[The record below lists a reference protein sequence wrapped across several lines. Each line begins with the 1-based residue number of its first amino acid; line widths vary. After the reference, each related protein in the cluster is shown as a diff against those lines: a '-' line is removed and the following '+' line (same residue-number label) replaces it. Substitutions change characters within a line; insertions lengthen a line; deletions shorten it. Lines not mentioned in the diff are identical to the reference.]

1 VHGSVLVVSGVLI
14 RCRIKEQLRLW
25 IVVKGF
31 NSFIYQKYKTP
42 TQKKSKGF
50 VEEASDDEIKTYD
63 RAYWTQRLK
72 ALTPSALNVRTIVN
86 SLNLQRYDTSRD
98 SQNVTFDNANLKA
111 LEQHI
116 SIIADSLPH
125 DEESLIGF
133 GSEPGKLRSETDG
146 LLLRF
151 GHKIWGRDRW
161 QRLPMHEGDE
171 YDSDDLVYAKPKD
184 CDKIRHFLRL
194 WIVVRAVDAFVQ
206 RKYEENDYSTAEV
219 SNEEEGASGQFGA
232 TSSTFQVPNGLD
244 EEEEVVLDDYEDG
257 IEGIAGV
264 NWTSSTRV
272 RSEQDV
278 GSESSLPVE
287 AVEAPIEAPEIA
299 ETVTGR
305 QQSSLLSDVPDD
317 EDSPMAPN
325 DDIQVARTALPDG
338 QADFTKAQIVPT
350 EAAEEPEQSA
360 IAAEIVAA
368 AARTIIAEIVSDIV
382 SASTQS
388 SPPQPP
394 QPPRLADV
402 VAGDGPPHQIA
413 PVTLAAKT
421 KSADIQTTPKRSVR
435 ATRNPVPTY
444 NEAILD
450 GRARHIPTKYLEKH
464 HKNVLRGS
472 LADVTQG
479 DSGSSNKLKPE
490 TAKTGHANKDLDV
503 TEQWDEGT
511 WRRFTSASVVPV
523 LDFMFSLGLKVHRG
537 GVAEHPAC
545 RRLMEDVDQAAAQL
559 YSSSSVDRLV
569 EAAAGYTFLDKTITQ
584 LLDEYAKALWAVDI
598 DRSHLLK
605 TGENEMYA
613 KDLNYEN
620 EDDRKFLHLHLHQW
634 IFAKAFATY
643 RNTAP
648 SVLANEQDKDD
659 KGIPVEP
666 ETANSQAPQRTS
678 RSANQPKP
686 NTQKQKATSKSP
698 LPKQPR
704 AKKTRAS
711 DREVHVLAAQAL
723 TTAMLAYFKLA
734 EDDSAD
740 EADLLNHIEAQ
751 TSLYAPV
758 EAYPFPQAMD
768 PWLTYRR
775 AILSVR
781 DRASAPLSS
790 DSSDVRNKIMRA
802 RLLTELR
809 IARDEFVAVRN
820 TDGLGCEEYICWAF
834 EKMAEGKDQ
843 GSNVRREIE
852 AGFKMLDERL
862 KRLADGL
869 GKGEWVFMG

>member
-1 VHGSVLVVSGVLI
+1 L

-25 IVVKGF
+25 IILKGF
-31 NSFIYQKYKTP
+31 NSFIYQKYKTQ
-42 TQKKSKGF
+42 TQKKSKEVVDDVLG
-50 VEEASDDEIKTYD
+50 DEIKTYD

-72 ALTPSALNVRTIVN
+72 ALTPSALNVRTIIN
-86 SLNLQRYDTSRD
+86 SLNLQRYDTSPD
-98 SQNVTFDNANLKA
+98 SQNVTFDNVNLKA

-116 SIIADSLPH
+116 SGIANTLPQ
-125 DEESLIGF
+125 DEESLIDV
-133 GSEPGKLRSETDG
+133 SSKPEKLRSEVDG

-171 YDSDDLVYAKPKD
+171 YDSDDLVYAKPRD

-194 WIVVRAVDAFVQ
+194 WIVVRAVDAFVR
-206 RKYEENDYSTAEV
+206 RKYDENDYSTAEV
-219 SNEEEGASGQFGA
+219 SNEDEVASGQFGA
-232 TSSTFQVPNGLD
+232 TSSTFQVPKGLD
-244 EEEEVVLDDYEDG
+244 EEEEVVLDDYGDG
-257 IEGIAGV
+257 IEEISGV

-278 GSESSLPVE
+278 DSESSLPVE
-287 AVEAPIEAPEIA
+287 AVQAPFEAVKVT
-299 ETVTGR
+299 ETTTGR
-305 QQSSLLSDVPDD
+305 QQSSPLLDVPDD
-317 EDSPMAPN
+317 EDSPMAPD

-338 QADFTKAQIVPT
+338 QADSMKAQMVLT
-350 EAAEEPEQSA
+350 EAAEDPEQSA

-388 SPPQPP
+388 SPPQPQ
-394 QPPRLADV
+394 QPPRPADIT
-402 VAGDGPPHQIA
+402 AGDGPPEQTA
-413 PVTLAAKT
+413 PVTLAAKA
-421 KSADIQTTPKRSVR
+421 KSAHVQIVPKRSVR
-435 ATRNPVPTY
+435 ATRNSVATY

-450 GRARHIPTKYLEKH
+450 GHARHTPTKYLEKH
-464 HKNVLRGS
+464 HQNVLRGS
-472 LADVTQG
+472 FADVTQG
-479 DSGSSNKLKPE
+479 DSGSSNKPKPE

-537 GVAEHPAC
+537 GVTEHPAC
-545 RRLMEDVDQAAAQL
+545 RRLMEHVNQAAADL
-559 YSSSSVDRLV
+559 YGSLSIDRLA

-584 LLDEYAKALWAVDI
+584 LLDEYAKSLWTAGI

-605 TGENEMYA
+605 PGENEMYA

-620 EDDRKFLHLHLHQW
+620 EDGRKFLHLHLHQW

-643 RNTAP
+643 RNSAP

-659 KGIPVEP
+659 EGMSIEL
-666 ETANSQAPQRTS
+666 ETANPQAPQRTT

-686 NTQKQKATSKSP
+686 NIQKRKATSKSP
-698 LPKQPR
+698 LPIQPR

-734 EDDSAD
+734 EDDSSG

-751 TSLYAPV
+751 TSIYAPV
-758 EAYPFPQAMD
+758 EAYPFPQAMN

-781 DRASAPLSS
+781 DRASAPPSP
-790 DSSDVRNKIMRA
+790 DSSEVRTKIMRA

-809 IARDEFVAVRN
+809 IARDEFVAMRN
-820 TDGLGCEEYICWAF
+820 TDGLGCEGYICWAF
-834 EKMAEGKDQ
+834 EKMAEGNNE
-843 GSNVRREIE
+843 GSDMPREIE
-852 AGFKMLDERL
+852 AGFKMLYERL

-869 GKGEWVFMG
+869 GKGAWVFMG

>member
-1 VHGSVLVVSGVLI
+1 MGVLM
-14 RCRIKEQLRLW
+14 RCRINEQLRLW
-25 IVVKGF
+25 IIVKGF

-42 TQKKSKGF
+42 TAKKSKEV
-50 VEEASDDEIKTYD
+50 VEEASEDEIKTYD

-72 ALTPSALNVRTIVN
+72 AFTPSALNIRTIIN
-86 SLNLQRYDTSRD
+86 SLNLQRYDTSPD

-116 SIIADSLPH
+116 SVIADSLPH

-133 GSEPGKLRSETDG
+133 GSEPGKLRSEADG

-171 YDSDDLVYAKPKD
+171 YYSDDLVYAKPKD

-194 WIVVRAVDAFVQ
+194 WIVVRAVDAFLH
-206 RKYEENDYSTAEV
+206 RKYEGNDYSTAEV
-219 SNEEEGASGQFGA
+219 SNEEEVASGQFGA
-232 TSSTFQVPNGLD
+232 TSSTLQVPNGLD
-244 EEEEVVLDDYEDG
+244 EEEEVVLNGYGDG
-257 IEGIAGV
+257 IEEISGV

-305 QQSSLLSDVPDD
+305 QQSSPLSDVPDD

-338 QADFTKAQIVPT
+338 QADSTKAQILPT

-382 SASTQS
+382 SAPTQS

-402 VAGDGPPHQIA
+402 VAGDGCPDQIA
-413 PVTLAAKT
+413 PVTLAVDT
-421 KSADIQTTPKRSVR
+421 MSVDVQTVPKRSVR
-435 ATRNPVPTY
+435 ATRNPVATY

-511 WRRFTSASVVPV
+511 WRRFTSASVVPA
-523 LDFMFSLGLKVHRG
+523 LNFMFSLGLKVHRG

-569 EAAAGYTFLDKTITQ
+569 EAAAGYKFLDKTITQ
-584 LLDEYAKALWAVDI
+584 LLDEYAKALWAADI

-605 TGENEMYA
+605 AGENEMYA
-613 KDLNYEN
+613 EDLNYED
-620 EDDRKFLHLHLHQW
+620 EDDWKFLHLHLHQW

-659 KGIPVEP
+659 EGISVEP
-666 ETANSQAPQRTS
+666 KTANPQASQRTS
-678 RSANQPKP
+678 RSGNQPKP
-686 NTQKQKATSKSP
+686 NTQKRKATSNSP
-698 LPKQPR
+698 LPKQSR
-704 AKKTRAS
+704 AKKRRAS

-723 TTAMLAYFKLA
+723 TTAMLGYFKLA
-734 EDDSAD
+734 EDDSVG
-740 EADLLNHIEAQ
+740 EADLLNHIETQ
-751 TSLYAPV
+751 TSIYAPV

-781 DRASAPLSS
+781 DRASALPSP
-790 DSSDVRNKIMRA
+790 DSSEVRNKIMRA

-809 IARDEFVAVRN
+809 IARDEFVVVKN
-820 TDGLGCEEYICWAF
+820 TDGLGCEEYICWSF
-834 EKMAEGKDQ
+834 EKMAEGNNE
-843 GSNVRREIE
+843 GSDVRTEIE

-862 KRLADGL
+862 KGLADGL
-869 GKGEWVFMG
+869 GKGAWVFMG

>member
-1 VHGSVLVVSGVLI
+1 L

-25 IVVKGF
+25 IILKGF

-42 TQKKSKGF
+42 TQKKSKEL
-50 VEEASDDEIKTYD
+50 VDDVTEDEIKTYD
-63 RAYWTQRLK
+63 RAYWESRLK
-72 ALTPSALNVRTIVN
+72 NPYSSELNIRSIVN
-86 SLNLQRYDTSRD
+86 SLNLQRYDKD
-98 SQNVTFDNANLKA
+98 SDDNVKFENTNLQALDKRISDIANA
-111 LEQHI
+111 
-116 SIIADSLPH
+116 LPR
-125 DEESLIGF
+125 DEESLIGI
-133 GSEPGKLRSETDG
+133 GTDPEKLQPEVDG

-151 GHKIWGRDRW
+151 GNKIWGGDRW
-161 QRLPMHEGDE
+161 QRLPIHEGDE
-171 YDSDDLVYAKPKD
+171 YDPGDLVYSKPKD
-184 CDKIRHFLRL
+184 CEKLRHFLRL
-194 WIVVRAVDAFVQ
+194 WIVIRAVDSFKW
-206 RKYEENDYSTAEV
+206 RKYVQHAF
-219 SNEEEGASGQFGA
+219 GQEDGEKA
-232 TSSTFQVPNGLD
+232 GPDEPSKSKTRHSLE

-257 IEGIAGV
+257 IEEVSGV
-264 NWTSSTRV
+264 NWISSTRV
-272 RSEQDV
+272 RSEQDD
-278 GSESSLPVE
+278 GSKSSLPVE
-287 AVEAPIEAPEIA
+287 AVEAPFKAVKIA
-299 ETVTGR
+299 ATTPGR
-305 QQSSLLSDVPDD
+305 QQSSPLSDVPDD
-317 EDSPMAPN
+317 EDSAMAPD
-325 DDIQVARTALPDG
+325 DDIQVARTASPNG
-338 QADFTKAQIVPT
+338 QADSTNAQIAPS
-350 EAAEEPEQSA
+350 EAAEDLEQSA
-360 IAAEIVAA
+360 LAAEIVSA
-368 AARTIIAEIVSDIV
+368 AARTIIAEIVSDIM

-388 SPPQPP
+388 SPPQPQ
-394 QPPRLADV
+394 QPPRPADV
-402 VAGDGPPHQIA
+402 VAGDGPPDQTA
-413 PVTLAAKT
+413 LVTLAAKA
-421 KSADIQTTPKRSVR
+421 KSADVQTAPKRSVR
-435 ATRNPVPTY
+435 ATRNLMATY

-450 GRARHIPTKYLEKH
+450 GRARHTPTKYLEKH

-479 DSGSSNKLKPE
+479 DSVTANEPKAI
-490 TAKTGHANKDLDV
+490 TAKTARASKGLDV
-503 TEQWDEGT
+503 TEQWDEDT
-511 WRRFTSASVVPV
+511 WRRFTSANVIPV
-523 LDFMFSLGLKVHRG
+523 LKFMFSLGLKVHRG
-537 GVAEHPAC
+537 GVADHPAC
-545 RRLMEDVDQAAAQL
+545 RRLMEDVNQAAAAL

-569 EAAAGYTFLDKTITQ
+569 EAAAGYTSLDKTITQ
-584 LLDEYAKALWAVDI
+584 LLDEYAKALWAADI

-605 TGENEMYA
+605 AGENEMYA

-634 IFAKAFATY
+634 IYAKAFATY

-659 KGIPVEP
+659 EGMPIEP
-666 ETANSQAPQRTS
+666 DTTNAQAAQRTI

-686 NTQKQKATSKSP
+686 NTQKRKATSNSP

-734 EDDSAD
+734 EGDSAG
-740 EADLLNHIEAQ
+740 EADLLDHIEAQ
-751 TSLYAPV
+751 TSIYAPV
-758 EAYPFPQAMD
+758 EAYPFPQSMD

-781 DRASAPLSS
+781 DRVSAPLSPEAS
-790 DSSDVRNKIMRA
+790 EVRTKIMRA

-809 IARDEFVAVRN
+809 IARDEFVAVKN
-820 TDGLGCEEYICWAF
+820 ADGLGCEEYICWAF

>member
-1 VHGSVLVVSGVLI
+1 L
-14 RCRIKEQLRLW
+14 RRRIKEQLRLW
-25 IVVKGF
+25 IILKGF
-31 NSFIYQKYKTP
+31 NSFIYQKYKTQ
-42 TQKKSKGF
+42 TQKKSKEVVDDGL
-50 VEEASDDEIKTYD
+50 EDEIKTYD

-72 ALTPSALNVRTIVN
+72 ALTPSNLTTRTIVTG
-86 SLNLQRYDTSRD
+86 LHLQRFNTSSD
-98 SQNVTFDNANLKA
+98 SRNVTFDNANVKA

-133 GSEPGKLRSETDG
+133 GSEPGKLRSEVDG

-161 QRLPMHEGDE
+161 QRLPLHEGDE
-171 YDSDDLVYAKPKD
+171 HDSDDLVYAKPRD
-184 CDKIRHFLRL
+184 CDSIRHFLRL
-194 WIVVRAVDAFVQ
+194 WIVVRAVDAFVH
-206 RKYEENDYSTAEV
+206 RKYDRNDYSTAEV
-219 SNEEEGASGQFGA
+219 SDKEKVESGQFGA

-244 EEEEVVLDDYEDG
+244 EEEEVVLDDYGDG
-257 IEGIAGV
+257 IEEISGV

-278 GSESSLPVE
+278 DSESSLPVE

-305 QQSSLLSDVPDD
+305 QQLSPLSDVPDN

-338 QADFTKAQIVPT
+338 QADSTKAQMVPT
-350 EAAEEPEQSA
+350 EAAEDPEQST

-394 QPPRLADV
+394 QPPRPADV
-402 VAGDGPPHQIA
+402 VAGDGRPNQIA
-413 PVTLAAKT
+413 PVTLAVNT
-421 KSADIQTTPKRSVR
+421 MSADVQTVPKRSVR
-435 ATRNPVPTY
+435 ATRNPVATY

-450 GRARHIPTKYLEKH
+450 GRARHTPTKYLEKH

-472 LADVTQG
+472 LADITQG
-479 DSGSSNKLKPE
+479 DSGSSNKHKPE

-559 YSSSSVDRLV
+559 YSSSSIDRLA
-569 EAAAGYTFLDKTITQ
+569 EAAAGYTYLDKTITQ
-584 LLDEYAKALWAVDI
+584 LLDEYAKSLWTAGI

-605 TGENEMYA
+605 PGENEMYA

-659 KGIPVEP
+659 EGIPIEP
-666 ETANSQAPQRTS
+666 DTANPQAPQRTT
-678 RSANQPKP
+678 RSVNQPKY
-686 NTQKQKATSKSP
+686 NTQKRKATSKRP

-734 EDDSAD
+734 EDDSAG
-740 EADLLNHIEAQ
+740 EADLLDHIEAQ
-751 TSLYAPV
+751 TSIYAPV

-781 DRASAPLSS
+781 DRAFTPPSP
-790 DSSDVRNKIMRA
+790 DSSEVRNKIMRA

-809 IARDEFVAVRN
+809 VARDEFVAVKN
-820 TDGLGCEEYICWAF
+820 TDGMGCEEYICWAF
-834 EKMAEGKDQ
+834 EKMAEGNNA
-843 GSNVRREIE
+843 GSDMPREIE

-869 GKGEWVFMG
+869 GKGAWVFMG

>member
-1 VHGSVLVVSGVLI
+1 L

-25 IVVKGF
+25 IILKGF
-31 NSFIYQKYKTP
+31 NSFIYQKYKTS
-42 TQKKSKGF
+42 TQKKSKEVVGE
-50 VEEASDDEIKTYD
+50 VSKGEIKTYD

-72 ALTPSALNVRTIVN
+72 ALTPSALNIRTIVN
-86 SLNLQRYDTSRD
+86 GLHLQRFNTSSD
-98 SQNVTFDNANLKA
+98 SRNVTFDNANVKA

-116 SIIADSLPH
+116 SDIADSLPH
-125 DEESLIGF
+125 DEESLIDF
-133 GSEPGKLRSETDG
+133 GSEPGKLRSEADG

-151 GHKIWGRDRW
+151 GHKIWSRDRW
-161 QRLPMHEGDE
+161 QRLPMYEGDE

-194 WIVVRAVDAFVQ
+194 WIVVRAVDAFVH
-206 RKYEENDYSTAEV
+206 RKYDGNDSSTAEV
-219 SNEEEGASGQFGA
+219 SDKEKVDSDRLDAI
-232 TSSTFQVPNGLD
+232 SSTSEVLKGLN
-244 EEEEVVLDDYEDG
+244 EEEEVVLDDYGDG
-257 IEGIAGV
+257 IEEISGV

-278 GSESSLPVE
+278 GSESSLPVRAVQAPFE
-287 AVEAPIEAPEIA
+287 AVKVA
-299 ETVTGR
+299 ETTTGR
-305 QQSSLLSDVPDD
+305 QQSSPLLDVPDD
-317 EDSPMAPN
+317 EDSLMAPD

-338 QADFTKAQIVPT
+338 QADSTKAQMVPT
-350 EAAEEPEQSA
+350 EAAEDPEQSA

-394 QPPRLADV
+394 QPPRPVDV
-402 VAGDGPPHQIA
+402 VAGDGHPDQIA
-413 PVTLAAKT
+413 PVTLAVNT
-421 KSADIQTTPKRSVR
+421 KSADVQTVPKRLVR
-435 ATRNPVPTY
+435 ATRNPVATY

-450 GRARHIPTKYLEKH
+450 GRARHTPMKYLEKH
-464 HKNVLRGS
+464 YKNVLRGS

-479 DSGSSNKLKPE
+479 DSVSSNKPKPE
-490 TAKTGHANKDLDV
+490 TAKTGHASKDLDV

-545 RRLMEDVDQAAAQL
+545 RRLMEDIDQAAAQL

-584 LLDEYAKALWAVDI
+584 LLDEYAKALWAADI

-605 TGENEMYA
+605 AGENEMYA
-613 KDLNYEN
+613 EDLNYED
-620 EDDRKFLHLHLHQW
+620 EDDWKFLHLHLHQW

-659 KGIPVEP
+659 EGIPVEP
-666 ETANSQAPQRTS
+666 KTANPQASQRTS
-678 RSANQPKP
+678 RSGNQPKP
-686 NTQKQKATSKSP
+686 NTQKRKATSKSP

-711 DREVHVLAAQAL
+711 DCEVHVLPAQAL
-723 TTAMLAYFKLA
+723 TTAMLGYFKLA
-734 EDDSAD
+734 EDESAG
-740 EADLLNHIEAQ
+740 EADLLDHIETQ
-751 TSLYAPV
+751 TSIYAPV
-758 EAYPFPQAMD
+758 DAYPFPQAMN

-781 DRASAPLSS
+781 DRVSAPLSPEAS
-790 DSSDVRNKIMRA
+790 EVRNKIMRA

-809 IARDEFVAVRN
+809 IARDEFVAVKN
-820 TDGLGCEEYICWAF
+820 ADGLGCEEYICWAF
-834 EKMAEGKDQ
+834 EKMAEGNNEESD
-843 GSNVRREIE
+843 VRREIE
-852 AGFKMLDERL
+852 HGFKMLDERL
-862 KRLADGL
+862 KRLVDGL

>member
-1 VHGSVLVVSGVLI
+1 L

-25 IVVKGF
+25 IILKGF

-42 TQKKSKGF
+42 TQKKSKEL
-50 VEEASDDEIKTYD
+50 VDDVTEDEIKTYD
-63 RAYWTQRLK
+63 RAYWESRLK
-72 ALTPSALNVRTIVN
+72 NPYSSELNIRSIVN
-86 SLNLQRYDTSRD
+86 SLNLQRYDKD
-98 SQNVTFDNANLKA
+98 SDDNVKFENTNLQALDKRISDIANA
-111 LEQHI
+111 
-116 SIIADSLPH
+116 LPR
-125 DEESLIGF
+125 DEESLIGI
-133 GSEPGKLRSETDG
+133 GTDPEKLQPEVDG

-151 GHKIWGRDRW
+151 GNKIWGGDRW
-161 QRLPMHEGDE
+161 QRLPIHEGDE
-171 YDSDDLVYAKPKD
+171 YDPSDLVYSKPKD
-184 CDKIRHFLRL
+184 CEKLRHFLRL
-194 WIVVRAVDAFVQ
+194 WIVIRAVDSFKWRKYVQ
-206 RKYEENDYSTAEV
+206 RAF
-219 SNEEEGASGQFGA
+219 GQEDGEKA
-232 TSSTFQVPNGLD
+232 GPDEPSKSKTRHSLE

-257 IEGIAGV
+257 IEEVSGV
-264 NWTSSTRV
+264 NWISSTRV
-272 RSEQDV
+272 RSEQDD
-278 GSESSLPVE
+278 GSKSSLPVE
-287 AVEAPIEAPEIA
+287 AVEAPFEAVKIA
-299 ETVTGR
+299 ATTPGR
-305 QQSSLLSDVPDD
+305 QQSSPLSDVPDD
-317 EDSPMAPN
+317 EDSAMAPD
-325 DDIQVARTALPDG
+325 DDIQVARTASPNG
-338 QADFTKAQIVPT
+338 QADSTNAQIAPS
-350 EAAEEPEQSA
+350 EAAEDPKQSA
-360 IAAEIVAA
+360 IAAEIVSA
-368 AARTIIAEIVSDIV
+368 AARTIIAEIVPEIV
-382 SASTQS
+382 SAATPS
-388 SPPQPP
+388 SPPQPSHP
-394 QPPRLADV
+394 ADV
-402 VAGDGPPHQIA
+402 AVEGGSPEQDTPI
-413 PVTLAAKT
+413 VLAAKA
-421 KSADIQTTPKRSVR
+421 KSADVQTAAKRSVR
-435 ATRNPVPTY
+435 ATRNLMATY

-450 GRARHIPTKYLEKH
+450 GRARHTPTKYLEKH
-464 HKNVLRGS
+464 HKNVLREP

-479 DSGSSNKLKPE
+479 DSVTTNESKAG
-490 TAKTGHANKDLDV
+490 TAKTTRASKGLDV
-503 TEQWDEGT
+503 TEQWNEST

-523 LDFMFSLGLKVHRG
+523 FNFMFSLGLKVHRG
-537 GVAEHPAC
+537 GVADYPAC
-545 RRLMEDVDQAAAQL
+545 GRLMKDVNQAAEEL
-559 YSSSSVDRLV
+559 YSTSSVDRLV
-569 EAAAGYTFLDKTITQ
+569 EAAAGYTFVDKTITE
-584 LLDEYAKALWAVDI
+584 LLDEYAKALWAADI

-605 TGENEMYA
+605 AGEHEMYA

-659 KGIPVEP
+659 EGIPVEP

-678 RSANQPKP
+678 RRANQPKP
-686 NTQKQKATSKSP
+686 NTQKRKATSKSP

-734 EDDSAD
+734 EDDSAN

-758 EAYPFPQAMD
+758 EAYPFPQAME

-781 DRASAPLSS
+781 DRASALPSPEAS
-790 DSSDVRNKIMRA
+790 EVRTKIMRA

-809 IARDEFVAVRN
+809 IARDEFVAVKN
-820 TDGLGCEEYICWAF
+820 ADGLGCEEYICWAF

-862 KRLADGL
+862 KRLADRL

>member
-1 VHGSVLVVSGVLI
+1 L
-14 RCRIKEQLRLW
+14 RCRINEQLRLW
-25 IVVKGF
+25 IILKGF

-50 VEEASDDEIKTYD
+50 VEETSDDEIKTYD

-72 ALTPSALNVRTIVN
+72 ALTPSALNIRTIVN
-86 SLNLQRYDTSRD
+86 GLHLQRFNTSSDNR
-98 SQNVTFDNANLKA
+98 NVTFDNANVKA

-116 SIIADSLPH
+116 SDIADSLPH

-133 GSEPGKLRSETDG
+133 GTEPEKLRSEVDG

-171 YDSDDLVYAKPKD
+171 YDSNDLVYAKPRD

-194 WIVVRAVDAFVQ
+194 WIVVRAVDAFVH
-206 RKYEENDYSTAEV
+206 RKYDRNDYSTAEV
-219 SNEEEGASGQFGA
+219 SDKEKVDSDRLDAI
-232 TSSTFQVPNGLD
+232 SSTSEVPKGLD
-244 EEEEVVLDDYEDG
+244 EEEEAVLDDYGDG
-257 IEGIAGV
+257 IEEISGV

-287 AVEAPIEAPEIA
+287 AVQAPFEAVKVA
-299 ETVTGR
+299 ETTTGR
-305 QQSSLLSDVPDD
+305 QQSSPLLDVPDD
-317 EDSPMAPN
+317 EDSPMAPD
-325 DDIQVARTALPDG
+325 DDIQVARTASPNG
-338 QADFTKAQIVPT
+338 QADSTNAQMAPY
-350 EAAEEPEQSA
+350 EAEDLEQSA
-360 IAAEIVAA
+360 LAVEIVSA

-382 SASTQS
+382 LASTQS
-388 SPPQPP
+388 SPPQPQ
-394 QPPRLADV
+394 QPPRPADIT
-402 VAGDGPPHQIA
+402 AGDGPSEQTA
-413 PVTLAAKT
+413 PVTLAAKA
-421 KSADIQTTPKRSVR
+421 KSAHVQIAPKRLVR
-435 ATRNPVPTY
+435 ATRNSVATY

-450 GRARHIPTKYLEKH
+450 GHARHTPTKYLEKH
-464 HKNVLRGS
+464 HQNVLRGS
-472 LADVTQG
+472 FADVTQG
-479 DSGSSNKLKPE
+479 DSGSSNKPKPE

-503 TEQWDEGT
+503 IEQWDEGT

-523 LDFMFSLGLKVHRG
+523 LKFMFSLGLKVHRG
-537 GVAEHPAC
+537 GVADHPAC
-545 RRLMEDVDQAAAQL
+545 RRLMEHVNQAAADL
-559 YSSSSVDRLV
+559 YGSLSIDRLA

-584 LLDEYAKALWAVDI
+584 LLDEYAKSLWTAGI

-605 TGENEMYA
+605 PGENEMYA

-643 RNTAP
+643 RNSAP

-659 KGIPVEP
+659 EGMSIEL
-666 ETANSQAPQRTS
+666 ETANPQAPQRTT

-686 NTQKQKATSKSP
+686 NIQKRKATSKSP
-698 LPKQPR
+698 LPIQPR

-734 EDDSAD
+734 EDDSGG

-751 TSLYAPV
+751 TSIYTPV
-758 EAYPFPQAMD
+758 EAYPFPQAMN

-781 DRASAPLSS
+781 DRTSAPPTP
-790 DSSDVRNKIMRA
+790 DSSEVRTKIMRA

-820 TDGLGCEEYICWAF
+820 TDGLGCEGYICWAF
-834 EKMAEGKDQ
+834 EKMAEGNNE